1 MGLIERW
8 RRFVGADERSNDPLD
23 FGEWL
28 TYLGMQY
35 QLGVTTSMTGN
46 QESIAPGFA
55 GFADYAFKGNAVVF
69 ACMAVRMRVFTE
81 ARLAY
86 QRMRGGR
93 PADLWTSP
101 ALGLLEKPWP
111 NGTTGDLLARNLLYA
126 DLMGNSFTYR
136 AAPDRLQVL
145 RPDWVTIISGLRDDD
160 QANGWDL
167 GAEVLGYIYQPG
179 GRGSGKPSRF
189 LLPEVVSHFAPVPDP
204 MAPWRGQ
211 SWLSPVIREIKAD
224 TAATSHKLS
233 FFEQAATPNLKVKA
247 DPTLTPEK
255 FKEWV
260 TLFRQGHEG
269 AANAYKTLF
278 LGGGADAEVIGAN
291 MRQMDFKQTQGAG
304 ETRIAAAAGVPPVL
318 VGLSEGLQA
327 ATYSNYGQARRA
339 FADEWARP
347 TWRNFAG
354 SMQSIIPT
362 PSDSRL
368 WYDDRDIPFLQED
381 QKDAADIL
389 AVRAATIKQLVDAG
403 FEQQSVVHA
412 VDSNDLSTLQHTG
425 LFSVQLQPPGT
436 GETGERAMSV
446 EELVVALQKVYL
458 AVNVVISAEEAREIL
473 NREGANLGALPA
485 SLGGSPNGQAPAV
498 VAPEGGD
505 GA

>member
-1 MGLIERW
+1 MGLRDRW
-8 RRFVGADERSNDPLD
+8 WKFVGAERANDPLD
-23 FGEWL
+23 FGEWMTWL
-28 TYLGMQY
+28 GQQYL
-35 QLGVTTSMTGN
+35 LGLNTSMTGN
-46 QESIAPGFA
+46 REEVPPGSTGLA
-55 GFADYAFKGNAVVF
+55 SYAFGGNAVVF

-81 ARLAY
+81 ARFAF

-93 PADLWTSP
+93 PGDLWSSP
-101 ALGLLEKPWP
+101 ALNLLEHPWP
-111 NGTTGDLLARNLLYA
+111 NGTTGDLLARNLVYA
-126 DLMGNSFTYR
+126 DLFGNSFTYR

-145 RPDWVTIISGLRDDD
+145 RPDWVTILSGVPDDSES
-160 QANGWDL
+160 NGWDL

-179 GRGSGKPSRF
+179 GRGSGKEPRF
-189 LLPEVVSHFAPVPDP
+189 LLPESVAHFAPVPDP
-204 MAPWRGQ
+204 LAPWRGQ
-211 SWLSPVIREIKAD
+211 SWLSPVLREIKAD
-224 TAATSHKLS
+224 TAATSHKLA

-260 TLFRQGHEG
+260 ALFRQGHEG

-291 MRQMDFKQTQGAG
+291 LRQMDFKQTQGAG

-339 FADEWARP
+339 FGDEWARP

-362 PSDSRL
+362 PTDSRL
-368 WYDDRDIPFLQED
+368 WYDDNDVPFLQED
-381 QKDAADIL
+381 QADAAEIL
-389 AVRAATIKQLVDAG
+389 GKNAATIKQLVDAG
-403 FEQQSVVHA
+403 FRPDSVVTAVHA
-412 VDSNDLSTLQHTG
+412 DDITLLQHTN

-436 GETGERAMSV
+436 GETGDRSMSV

-473 NREGANLGALPA
+473 NREGANLGALPT
-485 SLGGSPNGQAPAV
+485 SLGGSPNGKAPAG
-498 VAPEGGD
+498 AAASEGG
-505 GA
+505 